1 LSATIVKTAGNRVT
15 IRITGLLKKSELD
28 EVQKLL
34 AHKLERHDEI
44 FSLILLDRFEGWER
58 GADWGDVTFAATH
71 GRKIRKMALV
81 GNPKWETE
89 VLMFVGAGVRRTDI
103 RYFPPQ
109 ALSEAEAWLEE
120 S

>member
-1 LSATIVKTAGNRVT
+1 MSATVVNTAGNRVT

-28 EVQKLL
+28 ELQKLL
-34 AHKLERHDEI
+34 VEQLGRYDEVC
-44 FSLILLDRFEGWER
+44 SLILLDNFEGWER
-58 GADWGDVTFAATH
+58 GADWGDMSFATTH

-81 GNPKWETE
+81 GNPSWETE

-103 RYFPPQ
+103 RFFPVE
-109 ALSEAEAWLEE
+109 ALPAAQSWIAE